1 MNQNTYVNI
10 NSWIHQLNPSIKFIA
25 LILFVASIFIP
36 FGFLYQFVLL
46 GIGLV
51 IYFSSKLPIKKLL
64 KLFIPIVIMFCILL
78 IINWLTYKSPGLIF
92 DLYNSNNFVVKQNWI
107 NASNVIEL
115 DGKYFVQGQLWG
127 STFYED
133 ASNIFLNNGAYVK
146 NSGNGFYIIENI
158 SSDDIFNKI
167 INDISNNN
175 LRYEYF
181 QFSNSSYYFYLYTK
195 NSYSFSSYAITFAVY
210 VSMKILLMILLIT
223 IFTSTTSPMQI
234 TFAIEY
240 ILYPLKYI
248 KVPVSEIA
256 LIISLA
262 IRFVPSL
269 LEESNRIFKA
279 QASKGIDFRNG
290 NIFDKFKSLTSL
302 IIPLFSIA
310 FKKAEELSYA
320 MQTRGYDPKNKRT
333 RYRSY
338 KINFIDICY
347 LIFFILLLAT
357 TICLISIQGKA
368 IIVSTWIYDCI
379 QILN

>member
-1 MNQNTYVNI
+1 MNYNTYVNT
-10 NSWIHQLNPSIKFIA
+10 NSWVHKLNPSIKFIT
-25 LILFVASIFIP
+25 LILFIVSIFIP

-46 GIGLV
+46 GIALIV
-51 IYFSSKLPIKKLL
+51 YFNAKLPIKKLL
-64 KLFIPIVIMFCILL
+64 KLFIPIIIMFCILL

-92 DLYNSNNFVVKQNWI
+92 DLYNSSNFVAKQNWI
-107 NASNVIEL
+107 NTSNVIEL

-127 STFYED
+127 ATFNESS
-133 ASNIFLNNGAYVK
+133 SNIFINNGAYIK
-146 NSGNGFYIIENI
+146 YSGQGFYIVENI
-158 SSDDIFNKI
+158 SSNEIFNKI
-167 INDISNNN
+167 TNDISNNN
-175 LRYEYF
+175 LRYEYH
-181 QFSNSSYYFYLYTK
+181 QFSNSSYYFYLYSK
-195 NSYSFSSYAITFAVY
+195 NTYSFSSYAITFAVY
-210 VSMKILLMILLIT
+210 VSMKILLMVLIIT

-234 TFAIEY
+234 TYTIEY

-262 IRFVPSL
+262 IRFIPSL

-279 QASKGIDFRNG
+279 QASKGIDFKNG
-290 NIFDKFKSLTSL
+290 NIIDKFKSLTSL
-302 IIPLFSIA
+302 VIPLFSIA
-310 FKKAEELSYA
+310 FKKAEELSNA
-320 MQTRGYDPKNKRT
+320 MQTRGYDPRNKRT
-333 RYRSY
+333 KYRSY